1 MTDGSDDHNLARD
14 MIEVPLPRPSQFWL
28 VFFVLAAAVLV
39 SAIVH
44 GGFMF
49 GIGIP

>member
-1 MTDGSDDHNLARD
+1 MSDHRVEPDR
-14 MIEVPLPRPSQFWL
+14 QG
-28 VFFVLAAAVLV
+28 
-39 SAIVH
+39 VH